1 MSVEAELLFVVSAIV
16 ALVCAVATIVARRPL
31 RAAMGLLGHIIALV
45 GVFLSLQAHML
56 AAIQL
61 LVYAGAVV
69 VLFVFVIM
77 LIGPSAEIEP
87 TEKGR
92 GARTLGAALM
102 GSIMLFIAFVVR
114 SHQPEIGRV
123 RMCDAGDEE
132 CMQFGGLEAMGQAIY
147 STEGAMVPFELVSI
161 TLLVA
166 IIGAL
171 AMARGRT
178 QAEADASAASEKSA
192 VGGN

>member
-1 MSVEAELLFVVSAIV
+1 M
-16 ALVCAVATIVARRPL
+16 
-31 RAAMGLLGHIIALV
+31 
-45 GVFLSLQAHML
+45 
-56 AAIQL
+56 
-61 LVYAGAVV
+61 
-69 VLFVFVIM
+69 
-77 LIGPSAEIEP
+77 
-87 TEKGR
+87 
-92 GARTLGAALM
+92 M

-166 IIGAL
+166 VIGAL

-178 QAEADASAASEKSA
+178 QSEAEASASAEEPAT
-192 VGGN
+192 GGS